1 MSSKIKQ
8 TTNLIRSDP
17 QCIYLYID
25 TGISRSLTLCMILHS
40 YKDFSGNP
48 LKFFHNIKQA

>member
-17 QCIYLYID
+17 QCIYLHID
-25 TGISRSLTLCMILHS
+25 TGISRSLTLCMIHHS